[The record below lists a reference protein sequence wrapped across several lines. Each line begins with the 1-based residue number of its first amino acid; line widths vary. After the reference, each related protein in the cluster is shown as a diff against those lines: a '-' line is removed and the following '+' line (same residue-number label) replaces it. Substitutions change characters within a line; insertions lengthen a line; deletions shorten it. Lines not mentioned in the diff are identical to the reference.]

1 MGTKLY
7 IKTFGCQMNEYDS
20 QKTVEIL
27 QNKKDMEVTANAEE
41 ADIILLNTCSI
52 REKAEDKV
60 YSELGRLNKLKIKNP
75 NIKIGVGG
83 CVATQEGS
91 NITKRAPYVDLI
103 YGPQT
108 LHKVSDLLDEDDKL
122 KAIDITFPIEE
133 KFDSLP
139 EPTATSP
146 SSFVAIMEGCSKY
159 CSFCVVPYTR
169 GDEVSRKAQQIF
181 DEIARL
187 VEQGSSEIVFVGQNV
202 NSYKQVHEGRTLR
215 LSDLIDIASN
225 INGVERIRYTTSHPL
240 DMTNDLIEI
249 YGSVPQLANQLHLPV
264 QSGSDRILKAM
275 KRNYTADSYREII
288 KKVKKIRP
296 TIKVTSDFIVGFPG
310 ETHDE
315 FLETMQ
321 LIEDIQFD
329 SSFSFI
335 YSPRP
340 GTPASVLKDDVT
352 KDEKKNRLSLLQG
365 RLNEIQRGFSKEMIG
380 SIQRCLVTGI
390 SKKRLD
396 QLQARTECN
405 RVINFPF
412 QNIGFIGKLVDIK
425 VEEALAYS
433 LLGTL
438 LKPEVKL
445 LGKSIWV
452 KSPLTTAYEP

>member
-20 QKTVEIL
+20 QKTAEIL
-27 QNKKDMEVTANAEE
+27 QNKKDMEITTNVEE

-108 LHKVSDLLDEDDKL
+108 LHRVADLLDEDNKL

-159 CSFCVVPYTR
+159 CSFSVVPYTR

-187 VEQGSSEIVFVGQNV
+187 VEQGSSEIVFIGQNV
-202 NSYKQVHEGRTLR
+202 NSYKQVHDGRTLR

-225 INGVERIRYTTSHPL
+225 INGVERIRFTTSHPL
-240 DMTNDLIEI
+240 DMTDDLIEI
-249 YGSVPQLANQLHLPV
+249 FGSVPQLANQLHLPV
-264 QSGSDRILKAM
+264 QSGSDRVLKAM
-275 KRNYTADSYREII
+275 KRNYTADSYRDII
-288 KKVKKIRP
+288 ERVKKIRP

-310 ETHDE
+310 ETHAE
-315 FLETMQ
+315 FMQTMQ

-335 YSPRP
+335 FSPRP
-340 GTPASVLKDDVT
+340 GTPASILQDDIS
-352 KDEKKNRLSLLQG
+352 KSEKKERLNILQA
-365 RLNEIQRGFSKEMIG
+365 RLNEIQRGFGQKMVG

-438 LKPEVKL
+438 HNTKELV
-445 LGKSIWV
+445 
-452 KSPLTTAYEP
+452 

>member
-20 QKTVEIL
+20 QKTAEIL
-27 QNKKDMEVTANAEE
+27 QNKKDMEITTNVEE

-108 LHKVSDLLDEDDKL
+108 LHRVADLLDEDDKL

-202 NSYKQVHEGRTLR
+202 NSYKQVHDGRTLR

-225 INGVERIRYTTSHPL
+225 INGVERIRFTTSHPL
-240 DMTNDLIEI
+240 DMTDDLIEI
-249 YGSVPQLANQLHLPV
+249 FGSVPQLANQLHLPV
-264 QSGSDRILKAM
+264 QSGSDRVLKAM
-275 KRNYTADSYREII
+275 KRNYTADSYRDII
-288 KKVKKIRP
+288 ERVKKIRP

-310 ETHDE
+310 ESHAE
-315 FLETMQ
+315 FMQTMQ

-340 GTPASVLKDDVT
+340 GTPASILQDDT
-352 KDEKKNRLSLLQG
+352 SKNEKKERLNILQA
-365 RLNEIQRGFSKEMIG
+365 RLNEIQRGFGQKMVG

-438 LKPEVKL
+438 HNTKELV
-445 LGKSIWV
+445 
-452 KSPLTTAYEP
+452 

>member
-27 QNKKDMEVTANAEE
+27 QNKKDMEVTTNVEE

-139 EPTATSP
+139 EPTATST

-187 VEQGSSEIVFVGQNV
+187 VEQGTSEIVFVGQNV
-202 NSYKQVHEGRTLR
+202 NSYKQVHDGRTLR

-225 INGVERIRYTTSHPL
+225 INGVDRIRFTTSHPL
-240 DMTNDLIEI
+240 DMTDDLIEI
-249 YGSVPQLANQLHLPV
+249 FGSVPQLANQLHLPV
-264 QSGSDRILKAM
+264 QSGSNRILKAM
-275 KRNYTADSYREII
+275 KRNYTADLYRDII
-288 KKVKKIRP
+288 ERVKKIRP

-310 ETHDE
+310 ETHSE

-340 GTPASVLKDDVT
+340 GTPASILQDDVS
-352 KDEKKNRLSLLQG
+352 KGEKKERLNILQA
-365 RLNEIQRGFSKEMIG
+365 RLNEIQRGFGQKMVG

-438 LKPEVKL
+438 HNTKELV
-445 LGKSIWV
+445 
-452 KSPLTTAYEP
+452 

>member
-27 QNKKDMEVTANAEE
+27 QDKKDMEVTTNVEE

-108 LHKVSDLLDEDDKL
+108 LHKVSDLLDEDNKL

-139 EPTATSP
+139 EPKANGP

-187 VEQGSSEIVFVGQNV
+187 VEQGTSEIVFVGQNV

-225 INGVERIRYTTSHPL
+225 INGVERIRFTTSHPL
-240 DMTNDLIEI
+240 DMTDDLIEI

-264 QSGSDRILKAM
+264 QSGSDRVLKAM
-275 KRNYTADSYREII
+275 KRNYTADLYRDII
-288 KKVKKIRP
+288 RRVNKIRP

-310 ETHDE
+310 ETHSE

-340 GTPASVLKDDVT
+340 GTPASVLQDDVS
-352 KDEKKNRLSLLQG
+352 KSEKKERLNILQA
-365 RLNEIQRGFSKEMIG
+365 RLNEIQRGFSQKMVG

-438 LKPEVKL
+438 HNTKELV
-445 LGKSIWV
+445 
-452 KSPLTTAYEP
+452 

>member
-27 QNKKDMEVTANAEE
+27 QNKKDMEVTTNVEE

-108 LHKVSDLLDEDDKL
+108 LHKVSDLLDEDNKL

-187 VEQGSSEIVFVGQNV
+187 VEQGTSEIVFVGQNV

-225 INGVERIRYTTSHPL
+225 INGVERIRFTTSHPL
-240 DMTNDLIEI
+240 DMTDDLIEI
-249 YGSVPQLANQLHLPV
+249 FGSVPQLANQLHLPV
-264 QSGSDRILKAM
+264 QSGSDRVLKAM
-275 KRNYTADSYREII
+275 KRNYTADLYRDII
-288 KKVKKIRP
+288 ERVKKIRP

-310 ETHDE
+310 ETHSE

-340 GTPASVLKDDVT
+340 GTPASILQDDVS
-352 KDEKKNRLSLLQG
+352 KHEKKERLNILQA
-365 RLNEIQRGFSKEMIG
+365 RLNEIQRGFGQKMVG

-438 LKPEVKL
+438 HNTKELV
-445 LGKSIWV
+445 
-452 KSPLTTAYEP
+452 

>member
-1 MGTKLY
+1 
-7 IKTFGCQMNEYDS
+7 MNEYDS

-27 QNKKDMEVTANAEE
+27 KERKGMEITTNVEE

-60 YSELGRLNKLKIKNP
+60 YSELGRLNKLKINNP

-83 CVATQEGS
+83 CVATQEGA

-108 LHKVSDLLDEDDKL
+108 LHKVADLLDEKDKL

-139 EPTATSP
+139 IPTATSP

-169 GDEVSRKAQQIF
+169 GDEVSRNPQQIF

-187 VEQGSSEIVFVGQNV
+187 VEQGTSEIVFVGQNV
-202 NSYKQVHEGRTLR
+202 NSYKQVHDGRTLR

-240 DMTNDLIEI
+240 DMTDDLIDI
-249 YGSVPQLANQLHLPV
+249 YKSVPQLANQLHLPV
-264 QSGSDRILKAM
+264 QSGSDRVLKAM
-275 KRNYTADSYREII
+275 KRNYTADYFRDIVSR
-288 KKVKKIRP
+288 VKKHRP
-296 TIKVTSDFIVGFPG
+296 NIKVTSDFIVGFPG

-315 FLETMQ
+315 FMETMK

-340 GTPASVLKDDVT
+340 GTPASILEDNISKE
-352 KDEKKNRLSLLQG
+352 EKKERLNILQN
-365 RLNEIQRGFSKEMIG
+365 RLNEIQRGFSKKMEG

-412 QNIGFIGKLVDIK
+412 HNISFIGKLVDIK
-425 VEEALAYS
+425 VEKALAYS
-433 LLGTL
+433 LLGSLHNT
-438 LKPEVKL
+438 KE
-445 LGKSIWV
+445 
-452 KSPLTTAYEP
+452 LT

>member
-1 MGTKLY
+1 
-7 IKTFGCQMNEYDS
+7 
-20 QKTVEIL
+20 
-27 QNKKDMEVTANAEE
+27 
-41 ADIILLNTCSI
+41 
-52 REKAEDKV
+52 
-60 YSELGRLNKLKIKNP
+60 
-75 NIKIGVGG
+75 
-83 CVATQEGS
+83 
-91 NITKRAPYVDLI
+91 
-103 YGPQT
+103 
-108 LHKVSDLLDEDDKL
+108 
-122 KAIDITFPIEE
+122 
-133 KFDSLP
+133 
-139 EPTATSP
+139 
-146 SSFVAIMEGCSKY
+146 MEGCSKY

-187 VEQGSSEIVFVGQNV
+187 VEQGTSEIVFVGQNV
-202 NSYKQVHEGRTLR
+202 NSYMQVHEGRTLR

-240 DMTNDLIEI
+240 DMTDDLIDI

-275 KRNYTADSYREII
+275 KRNYTADAYREII
-288 KKVKKIRP
+288 ERVKKIRP

-310 ETHDE
+310 EDHSE
-315 FLETMQ
+315 FMDTMQ

-352 KDEKKNRLSLLQG
+352 KDEKKERLNILQT
-365 RLNEIQRGFSKEMIG
+365 RLNEIQRGFSREMVG

-438 LKPEVKL
+438 HINKEF
-445 LGKSIWV
+445 I
-452 KSPLTTAYEP
+452 

>member
-27 QNKKDMEVTANAEE
+27 QNKKDMEVTTNVEE

-187 VEQGSSEIVFVGQNV
+187 VEQGTSEIVFVGQNV
-202 NSYKQVHEGRTLR
+202 NSYKQVHDGRTLR

-225 INGVERIRYTTSHPL
+225 INGVDRIRFTTSHPL
-240 DMTNDLIEI
+240 DMTDDLIEI
-249 YGSVPQLANQLHLPV
+249 FGSVPQLANQLHLPV

-275 KRNYTADSYREII
+275 KRNYTADLYRDII
-288 KKVKKIRP
+288 ERVKKIRP

-310 ETHDE
+310 ETHSE

-340 GTPASVLKDDVT
+340 GTPASILQDDVS
-352 KDEKKNRLSLLQG
+352 KGEKKERLNILQA
-365 RLNEIQRGFSKEMIG
+365 RLNEIQRGFGQKMVG

-396 QLQARTECN
+396 L
-405 RVINFPF
+405 
-412 QNIGFIGKLVDIK
+412 
-425 VEEALAYS
+425 S
-433 LLGTL
+433 L
-438 LKPEVKL
+438 
-445 LGKSIWV
+445 IHI
-452 KSPLTTAYEP
+452 

>member
-1 MGTKLY
+1 
-7 IKTFGCQMNEYDS
+7 
-20 QKTVEIL
+20 
-27 QNKKDMEVTANAEE
+27 
-41 ADIILLNTCSI
+41 
-52 REKAEDKV
+52 
-60 YSELGRLNKLKIKNP
+60 
-75 NIKIGVGG
+75 
-83 CVATQEGS
+83 
-91 NITKRAPYVDLI
+91 
-103 YGPQT
+103 
-108 LHKVSDLLDEDDKL
+108 
-122 KAIDITFPIEE
+122 
-133 KFDSLP
+133 
-139 EPTATSP
+139 
-146 SSFVAIMEGCSKY
+146 
-159 CSFCVVPYTR
+159 
-169 GDEVSRKAQQIF
+169 
-181 DEIARL
+181 
-187 VEQGSSEIVFVGQNV
+187 
-202 NSYKQVHEGRTLR
+202 
-215 LSDLIDIASN
+215 
-225 INGVERIRYTTSHPL
+225 
-240 DMTNDLIEI
+240 
-249 YGSVPQLANQLHLPV
+249 
-264 QSGSDRILKAM
+264 M

-340 GTPASVLKDDVT
+340 GTPASVLKDNVT

-438 LKPEVKL
+438 HNNKEL
-445 LGKSIWV
+445 I
-452 KSPLTTAYEP
+452 

>member
-27 QNKKDMEVTANAEE
+27 QQKKDIEVTTNVEE

-75 NIKIGVGG
+75 KIKIGVGG
-83 CVATQEGS
+83 CVASQEGS
-91 NITKRAPYVDLI
+91 NITRRAPYVDLI

-108 LHKVSDLLDEDDKL
+108 LHKVSDLLDENNKL

-169 GDEVSRKAQQIF
+169 GDEVSRKPQQIF

-187 VEQGSSEIVFVGQNV
+187 VEQGTSEIVFVGQNV
-202 NSYKQVHEGRTLR
+202 NSYKQVHNGRALR

-225 INGVERIRYTTSHPL
+225 INGVNRIRFTTSHPL
-240 DMTNDLIEI
+240 DMTDDLIEI
-249 YGSVPQLANQLHLPV
+249 FGSVPQLANQLHLPV

-275 KRNYTADSYREII
+275 KRNYTADLYRDII
-288 KKVKKIRP
+288 ERVRKIRP
-296 TIKVTSDFIVGFPG
+296 TIRVTSDFIVGFPG
-310 ETHDE
+310 ETHAE
-315 FLETMQ
+315 FMETMQ

-329 SSFSFI
+329 SSFSFV

-340 GTPASVLKDDVT
+340 GTPASILADNTSKQ
-352 KDEKKNRLSLLQG
+352 EKKERLNILQA
-365 RLNEIQRGFSKEMIG
+365 RLNEIQRGFGQKMVG

-412 QNIGFIGKLVDIK
+412 HNISFIGKLVDIK

-433 LLGTL
+433 LLGSLHNTKEL
-438 LKPEVKL
+438 
-445 LGKSIWV
+445 I
-452 KSPLTTAYEP
+452 